1 MKTLRC
7 LSRCL
12 LLAFAAAALASSAVE
27 AGQTDQALAL
37 VPVDA
42 ASVGVVRLDE
52 LRASPLAAKLFED
65 TDHLT
70 ADGDAARFLE
80 EAGLRPKQDV
90 DTVVVAAV
98 PGGEGGSHS
107 STLVLFEG
115 RFDPPRLAAAVTSRG
130 GILKTTPHGDYYK
143 VHPECEGGESRGA
156 IAFVSRRLVIAG
168 DEETVVRA
176 LSDRARGGSGFL
188 SGAGLGRHLFR
199 IEGDASAWALVDAV
213 RYPFARK
220 RRTEGDGPG
229 SGEPAAALAS
239 AMKSVSLFAFQATA
253 GRNSLDLSATGLTED
268 EETRGLLEDAL
279 RGVLAMWRLS
289 VAEKSPELVSVLR
302 RFKVKSD
309 DEGVTISG
317 TLPGSALRFL
327 AERSETGHESR

>member
-1 MKTLRC
+1 MNAHRHL
-7 LSRCL
+7 LRCL
-12 LLAFAAAALASSAVE
+12 LLALAALALAASPGRA
-27 AGQTDQALAL
+27 AKTDDALAL
-37 VPVDA
+37 VPAEA

-52 LRASPLAAKLFED
+52 LRGSPLAAKLFAD

-70 ADGDAARFLE
+70 ADGDAARFME

-98 PGGEGGSHS
+98 PGGKGGSHS

-115 RFDPPRLAAAVTSRG
+115 RFDPPRLAAAVNSRG
-130 GILKTTPHGDYYK
+130 GILKTTPDGDYYQ
-143 VHPECEGGESRGA
+143 VHPEWEGEESHGA

-168 DEETVVRA
+168 DEPAVVRA
-176 LSDRARGGSGFL
+176 LSDRAAGGSGFL
-188 SGAGLGRHLFR
+188 NGAGLGRHLFR

-213 RYPFARK
+213 RYPFAR
-220 RRTEGDGPG
+220 RGGAQGDGSG
-229 SGEPAAALAS
+229 SGEPAAALVG
-239 AMKSVSLFAFQATA
+239 AMRSVSLFAFQATA
-253 GRNSLDLSATGLTED
+253 GRNSLDLSATGLTTD
-268 EETRGLLEDAL
+268 EETRELLEDAL